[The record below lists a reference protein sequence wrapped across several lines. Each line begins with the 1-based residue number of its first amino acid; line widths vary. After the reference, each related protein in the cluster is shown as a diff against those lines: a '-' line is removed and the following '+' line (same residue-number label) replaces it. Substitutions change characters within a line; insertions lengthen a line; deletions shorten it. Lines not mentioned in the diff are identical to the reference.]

1 MFSPV
6 STPEPRDWRSW
17 ANFLFAPYSYTFTA
31 DLPPEICIARWR
43 SATQSRAVA
52 YLGLATIEVDI
63 APVPQDED
71 TWEFH
76 VAQRHGR
83 RVWVKADGTLRRAG
97 SASTVIS
104 GEASWNYWP
113 MQRTFKVVQFV
124 PILMVFFVF
133 GVASGD
139 IGLGLGGSAWLSFG
153 VVMNR
158 AYCRYLE
165 RKLAEFLR
173 RALDAQPDP
182 SYAPVDSQFPTVEQ
196 RKAAVFV
203 NHFLIWVALGGLGL
217 IFSTVVYLRNRGKSP
232 FVSFHARQA
241 IVWQLIIVF
250 LFVIALILGNS
261 VRGSFNAELAGYI
274 LFFDWILWGPITMI
288 LSLLGGRKISRGQT
302 FRYPII
308 GRLIS

>member
-6 STPEPRDWRSW
+6 STPESRDWRSW
-17 ANFLFAPYSYTFTA
+17 ANFLFGPYSYTFTA
-31 DLPPEICIARWR
+31 DLPPETCIERWR

-52 YLGLATIEVDI
+52 DLGLTTVEVDV
-63 APVPQDED
+63 APGTED

-76 VAQRHGR
+76 VAQKSGR
-83 RVWVKADGTLRRAG
+83 RVLVKADGSLRQAG
-97 SASTVIS
+97 SASTVIT

-113 MQRTFKVVQFV
+113 MQRTYKVVQFV
-124 PILMVFFVF
+124 PILMAFLMF
-133 GVASGD
+133 GVASGN
-139 IGLGLGGSAWLSFG
+139 IGLGFVGSAWLSFG

-158 AYCRYLE
+158 AYCRHLE
-165 RKLAEFLR
+165 RKLVEFLR
-173 RALDAQPDP
+173 SALNSQLDP
-182 SYAPVDSQFPTVEQ
+182 RYASPDSQFPTVEE

-217 IFSTVVYLRNRGKSP
+217 IFSIAVYLRNRGKSP

-250 LFVIALILGNS
+250 LFVVAMLVGHES
-261 VRGSFNAELAGYI
+261 YGSSRAQLASYI
-274 LFFDWILWGPITMI
+274 LLFTWILWGPITMI
-288 LSLLGGRKISRGQT
+288 LSLLGGPKISRGQT

-308 GRLIS
+308 GRLVS